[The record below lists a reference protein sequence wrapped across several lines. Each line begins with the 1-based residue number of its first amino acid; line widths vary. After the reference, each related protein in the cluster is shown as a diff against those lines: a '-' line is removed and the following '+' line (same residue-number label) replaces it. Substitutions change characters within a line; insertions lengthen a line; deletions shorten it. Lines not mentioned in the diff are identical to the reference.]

1 MSRRTR
7 DRTPS
12 DRVSEMQRQ
21 MRFRRKLEETGGKIT
36 SFALNRDAV
45 DALEH
50 LVKEHG
56 LTKTGAVT
64 LALIYFAASKGARE

>member
-1 MSRRTR
+1 MSRRIR
-7 DRTPS
+7 KPA

-21 MRFRRKLEETGGKIT
+21 MRYRSKLQAAGGRVT
-36 SFALNRDAV
+36 SFALNQDAI